1 VVGPIYRVKSER
13 YKIDRLRTT
22 AHVFYANKEKFF
34 NLCFHR
40 KVFGILSAQLLVTF
54 GVVAIFVFVDGVK
67 EYARNNWE
75 LALGSS
81 IATIV
86 IVIALSCCGNLR
98 RRAPLNL
105 ILLAFFTV
113 LEGFMLGSFAAC
125 FEVCFHHLHKV
136 GRQSKF
142 DLS

>member
-1 VVGPIYRVKSER
+1 
-13 YKIDRLRTT
+13 
-22 AHVFYANKEKFF
+22 
-34 NLCFHR
+34 
-40 KVFGILSAQLLVTF
+40 VFGILSAQLLVTF
-54 GVVAIFVFVDGVK
+54 GVVAIFVFVDDVK
-67 EYARNNWE
+67 QYATNNWE

-105 ILLAFFTV
+105 ILLGFFTV

-125 FEVCFHHLHKV
+125 FEVRFHHLHKL
-136 GRQSKF
+136 GKEINLNLF
-142 DLS
+142 